1 MSITGISALSGTP
14 LIAAAS
20 QTTRGIDSNPDAT
33 GYRVF
38 TWPETGN
45 PQNINVVDYSNN
57 YMLTMNAANLG
68 WYDISQGATVETLAS
83 ADVQKF
89 KKATGPVNMNSYD
102 NPGWE
107 TAGTI
112 TTANPLGVAIHPS
125 TAFDNPY
132 IYNSRMVS
140 QYLGNSLWNIDLYVS
155 MTGTPKEDYAY
166 YQNFLTIQS
175 GHISAPTNSNVYDEW
190 NSCFGCIYQ
199 NTIYSTG
206 LDFNATKPY
215 DATRIQYINLHML
228 VAEW

>member
-20 QTTRGIDSNPDAT
+20 QITRGINGNIST
-33 GYRVF
+33 GNQHVF
-38 TWPETGN
+38 TWPQDGA
-45 PQNINVVDYSNN
+45 PDSLHVKDYSNN
-57 YMLTMNAANLG
+57 TQFVI
-68 WYDISQGATVETLAS
+68 DSQGPLWWDDTNNTGTRLS
-83 ADVQKF
+83 QADAQTY
-89 KKATGPVNMNSYD
+89 KKISVPLNMNSFD
-102 NPGWE
+102 NRGWE

-112 TTANPLGVAIHPS
+112 TVANPFGVAIHPS

-140 QYLGNSLWNIDLYVS
+140 QYLGNSLWNIDLYVA
-155 MTGTPKEDYAY
+155 MTGTPKADYGT

-175 GHISAPTNSNVYDEW
+175 GHISAPVNSNVYDEW
-190 NSCFGCIYQ
+190 NSCFGCIYKD
-199 NTIYSTG
+199 TIYDTA

-215 DATRIQYINLHML
+215 DATRKHYINLHML

>member
-20 QTTRGIDSNPDAT
+20 QITRGINGNIST
-33 GYRVF
+33 GNQHVF
-38 TWPETGN
+38 TWPQDGAPETLH
-45 PQNINVVDYSNN
+45 IKDYSNN
-57 YMLTMNAANLG
+57 EQFVV
-68 WYDISQGATVETLAS
+68 DSQGPLWWNDNSNTGVRLSKTDAQTY
-83 ADVQKF
+83 
-89 KKATGPVNMNSYD
+89 KKISVPLNMNSFD
-102 NPGWE
+102 NRDWE

-112 TTANPLGVAIHPS
+112 TVANPFGVAIHPS

-140 QYLGNSLWNIDLYVS
+140 QYLGNSLWNIDLYVA

-175 GHISAPTNSNVYDEW
+175 GHISAPVNSNVYDEW
-190 NSCFGCIYQ
+190 NSCFGCIYKD
-199 NTIYSTG
+199 TIYDTA

-215 DATRIQYINLHML
+215 DATRKHYINLHML

>member
-57 YMLTMNAANLG
+57 NLMSMNAGSLTWNDTLG
-68 WYDISQGATVETLAS
+68 GNVATLAS

-89 KKATGPVNMNSYD
+89 KKVSNPVNMNSYD

-112 TTANPLGVAIHPS
+112 TTANPFGVAIHPS

-140 QYLGNSLWNIDLYVS
+140 QYLGNSLWNIDLYVA

>member
-20 QTTRGIDSNPDAT
+20 QITRGIDSNPAAT
-33 GYRVF
+33 GNRVF
-38 TWPETGN
+38 TWPTTGN
-45 PQNINVVDYSNN
+45 AQNLNVVDYTNN
-57 YMLTMNAANLG
+57 NMISLNAGSLSWNNA
-68 WYDISQGATVETLAS
+68 QGVAGATLAS

-89 KKATGPVNMNSYD
+89 KKISNPVNMNSYD

-112 TTANPLGVAIHPS
+112 TTANPFGVAINPS
-125 TAFDNPY
+125 TAFTDPY

-140 QYLGNSLWNIDLYVS
+140 QYLGNSLWNIDLYVAMS
-155 MTGTPKEDYAY
+155 GTPKADYGTY
-166 YQNFLTIQS
+166 SNFLTIQS

-199 NTIYSTG
+199 DTIYSTA
-206 LDFNATKPY
+206 LNFNATKPY
-215 DATRIQYINLHML
+215 DATRKHYINLHML

>member
-1 MSITGISALSGTP
+1 MAITGISAISGTP

-20 QTTRGIDSNPDAT
+20 QTTRGIDTNPNTT

-57 YMLTMNAANLG
+57 NLMSMNAGSLTWN
-68 WYDISQGATVETLAS
+68 DTQGVIAMTLAS

-89 KKATGPVNMNSYD
+89 KKVSNPVNMNSYD

-112 TTANPLGVAIHPS
+112 TTGNPFGLAINPS
-125 TAFDNPY
+125 LLYNGDYY
-132 IYNSRMVS
+132 ISNSRCVS
-140 QYLGNSLWNIDLYVS
+140 RYLGNSLWNIDLYV
-155 MTGTPKEDYAY
+155 GIAGEPKADYATY
-166 YQNFLTIQS
+166 NNFLTIQS
-175 GHISAPTNSNVYDEW
+175 GHISAPVNSNVYDEW
-190 NSCFGCIYQ
+190 NSCFGCIYK
-199 NTIYSTG
+199 NTIYDTACN
-206 LDFNATKPY
+206 FNAVKPY
-215 DATRIQYINLHML
+215 DATRTHYINLHML

>member
-20 QTTRGIDSNPDAT
+20 QVSRSLISTEDTT

-38 TWPETGN
+38 TWPDTN
-45 PQNINVVDYSNN
+45 AQNINVADHANN
-57 YMLTMNAANLG
+57 LLLSVNAGSINWRNISPGTDVASLG
-68 WYDISQGATVETLAS
+68 S
-83 ADVQKF
+83 ADIQKF
-89 KKATGPVNMNSYD
+89 KKATDPKNMNSYD

-112 TTANPLGVAIHPS
+112 TVANPFGVAIHPS

-132 IYNSRMVS
+132 IYDSRMVS
-140 QYLGNSLWNIDLYVS
+140 QYLGNSLWNIDLYVA
-155 MTGTPKEDYAY
+155 MTGTPKADYGTY
-166 YQNFLTIQS
+166 SNFLTIQS

-190 NSCFGCIYQ
+190 NSCFGCIYKD
-199 NTIYSTG
+199 TIYDTALS
-206 LDFNATKPY
+206 FNAVKPY
-215 DATRIQYINLHML
+215 DATRKHYINLHML

>member
-14 LIAAAS
+14 LIATAS
-20 QTTRGIDSNPDAT
+20 QITRGIDSNPAT
-33 GYRVF
+33 TGNRVF
-38 TWPETGN
+38 TWPDTN
-45 PQNINVVDYSNN
+45 AQNINVVDYTNN
-57 YMLTMNAANLG
+57 NMLSLNAGSLTWNNA
-68 WYDISQGATVETLAS
+68 QGVNAMTLAS

-89 KKATGPVNMNSYD
+89 KKATIPLNMNSYD

-107 TAGTI
+107 TMGTI
-112 TTANPLGVAIHPS
+112 TTANPFGVAINPS

-132 IYNSRMVS
+132 IYNSRCVS

-155 MTGTPKEDYAY
+155 LTGTPKADYGT

-190 NSCFGCIYQ
+190 NSCFGCIYTD
-199 NTIYSTG
+199 TIYDTAMS
-206 LDFNATKPY
+206 FNATKPY
-215 DATRIQYINLHML
+215 DATRKQYINLHML